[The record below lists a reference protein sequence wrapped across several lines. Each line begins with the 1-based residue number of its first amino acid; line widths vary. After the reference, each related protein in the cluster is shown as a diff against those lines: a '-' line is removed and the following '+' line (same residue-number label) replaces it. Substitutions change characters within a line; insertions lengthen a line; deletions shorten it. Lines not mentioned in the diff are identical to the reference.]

1 MNEDLARLRTLLNKL
16 PFRVLLSCMVAIYVL
31 SILLCIACL
40 PLVFLYGLLLRP
52 MVWIEWQKRGTDVL
66 VIEAQSEHSREWIAR
81 LSPLV
86 SGRAV
91 FLNWN

>member
-16 PFRVLLSCMVAIYVL
+16 PFQVLLPFMVAIYVL
-31 SILLCIACL
+31 SML
-40 PLVFLYGLLLRP
+40 LVFLYGLLLRP